1 MLDPYRGDVLFR
13 VILDERL
20 RDSRQVRLLSDPER
34 RPGIGSSAL
43 DAIGGLL
50 VWTGTRLQRVARSS
64 APGKI
69 SEPCFDCPN

>member
-20 RDSRQVRLLSDPER
+20 RDSRRVRLLSDPER

-50 VWTGTRLQRVARSS
+50 VWTGIRLQRVARSP

-69 SEPCFDCPN
+69 SEPCFDCPS